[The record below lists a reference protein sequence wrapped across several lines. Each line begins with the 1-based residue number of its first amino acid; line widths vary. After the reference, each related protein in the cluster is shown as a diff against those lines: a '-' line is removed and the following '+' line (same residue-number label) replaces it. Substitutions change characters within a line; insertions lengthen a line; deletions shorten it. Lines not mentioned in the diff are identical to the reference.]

1 MGWCFLLAFPS
12 LILSVAA
19 YYLLLL
25 SLVLRSLLHRWSS
38 SSRGDLLGLT
48 RIRIVFPPIRLR
60 LRHDKMKD
68 GMTWLILVSTTCC
81 NLWEVPITTAFW
93 IYSRTSSGED
103 EDPRNNIL
111 YTSNVQRPVN
121 VIVVKKGRPIPR
133 YQRRKEGIEQNLNSI
148 PYCHTKRK
156 KEKIAQWME
165 REYAN
170 DKRY

>member
-1 MGWCFLLAFPS
+1 MLPTTSVPVTDLIS
-12 LILSVAA
+12 SSILSTFMVACA
-19 YYLLLL
+19 TITLA
-25 SLVLRSLLHRWSS
+25 SLVVIVKRSFN
-38 SSRGDLLGLT
+38 GT
-48 RIRIVFPPIRLR
+48 YPYPYCFPPFGHGFG
-60 LRHDKMKD
+60 HDKMKD

-156 KEKIAQWME
+156 KEKIAQ
-165 REYAN
+165 
-170 DKRY
+170 